1 MFELTHP
8 TKAKLLDVVV
18 LSQKNRMPDENPGAK
33 LNFEVQLSAD
43 ILDTFDPG
51 LKRWLFMKGAGS
63 ESAKQAALDGIPE
76 ASDMPNLT
84 NVGMKIG
91 KFPWHQELTGYK
103 LVVDHG
109 MGGKKSD
116 LEITDGLLSNWRF
129 TPKEGGTVIARMSF
143 ESANVTEAQFG
154 RLAKMKSRDIEAKF
168 LAPEEAQQSLPGA
181 AQTPA
186 AAGKGKDD
194 GSWPFPKGSKGADQ
208 APPQSTTTENVKGK
222 PPAKKAAGKTSTKP
236 AAKTPAAKAADKA
249 SAQATAATAAFTA
262 SAAGGKAH

>member
-1 MFELTHP
+1 MFELINP

-18 LSQKNRMPDENPGAK
+18 LSQKNRQPDENPGAK

-103 LVVDHG
+103 LVIDHG

-168 LAPEEAQQSLPGA
+168 IAPQELQQSLPGA

-186 AAGKGKDD
+186 AGAKGKDD
-194 GSWPFPKGSKGADQ
+194 GAWPFPKGSKGADQ
-208 APPQSTTTENVKGK
+208 APPQSATTENVNGK
-222 PPAKKAAGKTSTKP
+222 PPAKKTSSKP

-249 SAQATAATAAFTA
+249 SAQASAATGAFIA

>member
-1 MFELTHP
+1 MFELLNP

-18 LSQKNRMPDENPGAK
+18 LSQKNRAPDENPGAK
-33 LNFEVQLSAD
+33 LNFEIQLSAD
-43 ILDTFDPG
+43 ILAHFDG
-51 LKRWLFMKGAGS
+51 HLKGFLFTKNSGTEG
-63 ESAKQAALDGIPE
+63 AKQAALDGIPE

-84 NVGMKIG
+84 GIGMKIG
-91 KFPWHQELTGYK
+91 KFPWNQELTGYE
-103 LVVDHG
+103 LVIDHG

-116 LEITDGLLSNWRF
+116 LVIDDGLLSNWRF

-154 RLAKMKSRDIEAKF
+154 RLAKMKSRDIEITF
-168 LAPEEAQQSLPGA
+168 HPPEEVQQQIPSG

-186 AAGKGKDD
+186 AKAGGSDD

-222 PPAKKAAGKTSTKP
+222 PPAAKKAAIKP
-236 AAKTPAAKAADKA
+236 AAKTAAARVDKA
-249 SAQATAATAAFTA
+249 SAKAAAATEAFVAGAA
-262 SAAGGKAH
+262 KPH

>member
-1 MFELTHP
+1 MFELLNP

-18 LSQKNRMPDENPGAK
+18 LSQKNRQPDENPGAK

-43 ILDTFDPG
+43 ILDAFDPK
-51 LKRWLFMKGAGS
+51 LKSMLFMKGAGS
-63 ESAKQAALDGIPE
+63 EAAKQAALDGIPA

-84 NVGMKIG
+84 GIGMKVG
-91 KFPWHQELTGYK
+91 KLSWSQELSGYK
-103 LVVDHG
+103 LVIDHG

-129 TPKEGGTVIARMSF
+129 IPKEGGTVIARMSF

-154 RLAKMKSRDIEAKF
+154 RLAKMKSRDIEVKF
-168 LAPEEAQQSLPGA
+168 QPPQDPQQQLTGDGKPAGGKSDEGA
-181 AQTPA
+181 
-186 AAGKGKDD
+186 
-194 GSWPFPKGSKGADQ
+194 WPFPKGNKPADK
-208 APPQSTTTENVKGK
+208 APPQSATTEVVNGK
-222 PPAKKAAGKTSTKP
+222 PAAKKTASKP

>member
-1 MFELTHP
+1 MFELINP

-18 LSQKNRMPDENPGAK
+18 LSQKNRQPDENPGAK

-103 LVVDHG
+103 LVIDHG

-168 LAPEEAQQSLPGA
+168 LKPEEAQQSLPTG

-186 AAGKGKDD
+186 AAPKGKDD
-194 GSWPFPKGSKGADQ
+194 GAWPFPKGSKGADQ
-208 APPQSTTTENVKGK
+208 APPQSATTENVKGT
-222 PPAKKAAGKTSTKP
+222 PATKKTSSKP

-249 SAQATAATAAFTA
+249 SQQATVATAAFTA

>member
-1 MFELTHP
+1 MFELLNP

-18 LSQKNRMPDENPGAK
+18 LSQKNRQPDENPGAK

-43 ILDTFDPG
+43 ILDAFDPK
-51 LKRWLFMKGAGS
+51 LKSMLFMKGAGS
-63 ESAKQAALDGIPE
+63 EAAKQAALDGIPA

-84 NVGMKIG
+84 GIGMKVG
-91 KFPWHQELTGYK
+91 KLSWSQELSGYK
-103 LVVDHG
+103 LVIDHG

-129 TPKEGGTVIARMSF
+129 IPKEGGTVIARMSF

-154 RLAKMKSRDIEAKF
+154 RLAKMKSRDIEVKF
-168 LAPEEAQQSLPGA
+168 QPPQDPQQQLPGA
-181 AQTPA
+181 DKPA
-186 AAGKGKDD
+186 GGKADEGA
-194 GSWPFPKGSKGADQ
+194 WPFPKGKGPGIPGD
-208 APPQSTTTENVKGK
+208 APPQSATTEVVKG
-222 PPAKKAAGKTSTKP
+222 KP

-249 SAQATAATAAFTA
+249 SVQAAAATGAFVA

>member
-1 MFELTHP
+1 MFELTRP

-91 KFPWHQELTGYK
+91 KFPWHQELSGYK
-103 LVVDHG
+103 LVIDHG

-168 LAPEEAQQSLPGA
+168 LKPEEAQQSLPGG

-186 AAGKGKDD
+186 AAAKGEDPA
-194 GSWPFPKGSKGADQ
+194 SWPFPKGTKGADQ
-208 APPQSTTTENVKGK
+208 APPQSATTENVKGK
-222 PPAKKAAGKTSTKP
+222 PAAKKTSTKP

>member
-1 MFELTHP
+1 MFELLNP
-8 TKAKLLDVVV
+8 TKTKLLDVVV
-18 LSQKNRMPDENPGAK
+18 LSQKNRQPDENPGAK

-91 KFPWHQELTGYK
+91 KFPWHQELSGYK
-103 LVVDHG
+103 LVIDHG

-168 LAPEEAQQSLPGA
+168 LPPVDAQQSLPTGA
-181 AQTPA
+181 AAPA
-186 AAGKGKDD
+186 DKGD
-194 GSWPFPKGSKGADQ
+194 GAWPFPKGSKPADT
-208 APPQSTTTENVKGK
+208 APPQSATTEVLKGK
-222 PPAKKAAGKTSTKP
+222 PAAKKTASKP
-236 AAKTPAAKAADKA
+236 ASKTPAAKAADKA

-262 SAAGGKAH
+262 SAAGSKAH

>member
-1 MFELTHP
+1 
-8 TKAKLLDVVV
+8 
-18 LSQKNRMPDENPGAK
+18 LSQKNRQPDVNPGAK

-103 LVVDHG
+103 LVIDQG
-109 MGGKKSD
+109 LGGKKSD

-168 LAPEEAQQSLPGA
+168 LAPQELQQSLPTA

-186 AAGKGKDD
+186 AGAKGKDD

-208 APPQSTTTENVKGK
+208 APPQSATTENVNGK
-222 PPAKKAAGKTSTKP
+222 PAAKKTSSKP

-262 SAAGGKAH
+262 SAAGSKAH

>member
-91 KFPWHQELTGYK
+91 KFPWHQELSGYK
-103 LVVDHG
+103 LVIDHG

-168 LAPEEAQQSLPGA
+168 LAPVDAQQSLPTG
-181 AQTPA
+181 TA
-186 AAGKGKDD
+186 AAAPAQQGGDA
-194 GSWPFPKGSKGADQ
+194 WPFPNGGKPAADN
-208 APPQSTTTENVKGK
+208 APPQSATTEVVKTK
-222 PPAKKAAGKTSTKP
+222 PAAKTSSSKP

>member
-1 MFELTHP
+1 MFELINP
-8 TKAKLLDVVV
+8 TKTKLLDVVV
-18 LSQKNRMPDENPGAK
+18 LSQKNRLPDENPGAK

-91 KFPWHQELTGYK
+91 KFPWHQELSGYK
-103 LVVDHG
+103 LVIDHG

-181 AQTPA
+181 TQTPTA
-186 AAGKGKDD
+186 AAKGKDD
-194 GSWPFPKGSKGADQ
+194 GSWPFPKGTKGADQ
-208 APPQSTTTENVKGK
+208 APPQSATTENVKGK
-222 PPAKKAAGKTSTKP
+222 PAAKKTSTKP
-236 AAKTPAAKAADKA
+236 AAKTPAAKAAEKA

>member
-1 MFELTHP
+1 MFELINP

-18 LSQKNRMPDENPGAK
+18 LSQKNRQPDENPGAK

-91 KFPWHQELTGYK
+91 KFPWHQELSGYK
-103 LVVDHG
+103 LVIDHG

-116 LEITDGLLSNWRF
+116 LEITDGLMSNWRF

-168 LAPEEAQQSLPGA
+168 LKPEEAQQSLPGA

-186 AAGKGKDD
+186 ASAKGKDD
-194 GSWPFPKGSKGADQ
+194 GSWPFPKGTKGADQ
-208 APPQSTTTENVKGK
+208 APPQSATTEVVKGK
-222 PPAKKAAGKTSTKP
+222 PAAKKTSTKP

>member
-91 KFPWHQELTGYK
+91 KFPWHQELSGYM
-103 LVVDHG
+103 LVIDHG

-116 LEITDGLLSNWRF
+116 LVITDGLLSNWRF

-168 LAPEEAQQSLPGA
+168 LKPEEAQQSLRGA
-181 AQTPA
+181 AETPA
-186 AAGKGKDD
+186 AAAKGKDD

-208 APPQSTTTENVKGK
+208 APPQSTTTEVVKGN
-222 PPAKKAAGKTSTKP
+222 PAAKKTSTKP

>member
-1 MFELTHP
+1 MFELINP

-18 LSQKNRMPDENPGAK
+18 LSQKNRQPDENPGAK

-91 KFPWHQELTGYK
+91 KFPWHQELSGYK
-103 LVVDHG
+103 LVIDHG

-116 LEITDGLLSNWRF
+116 LEITDGLMSNWRF

-168 LAPEEAQQSLPGA
+168 LAPEDAQQSLPGA
-181 AQTPA
+181 AQTPPA
-186 AAGKGKDD
+186 AAKGKDD
-194 GSWPFPKGSKGADQ
+194 GSWPFPKGTKGADQ
-208 APPQSTTTENVKGK
+208 APPQSATTEVVKGK
-222 PPAKKAAGKTSTKP
+222 PAAKKTSTKP

>member
-91 KFPWHQELTGYK
+91 KFPWHQELTGYR
-103 LVVDHG
+103 LVIDHG

-154 RLAKMKSRDIEAKF
+154 RLAKMKSRDIEVKF
-168 LAPEEAQQSLPGA
+168 QPPEDAQQQLTGDS
-181 AQTPA
+181 
-186 AAGKGKDD
+186 KGE
-194 GSWPFPKGSKGADQ
+194 GWPFPKGKGPGFPGE
-208 APPQSTTTENVKGK
+208 APPQSVTTEAVK
-222 PPAKKAAGKTSTKP
+222 SKP
-236 AAKTPAAKAADKA
+236 AAKKTPAAKKPAAKAADKA

>member
-103 LVVDHG
+103 LVIDHG

-116 LEITDGLLSNWRF
+116 LEITDGMLSSWRF

-168 LAPEEAQQSLPGA
+168 LAPQELQQSLPGA

-186 AAGKGKDD
+186 AGAKGNGD
-194 GSWPFPKGSKGADQ
+194 GAWPFPKGKGPGIPGE
-208 APPQSTTTENVKGK
+208 APPQSATTENVNGK
-222 PPAKKAAGKTSTKP
+222 PAAKKTSSKP

-249 SAQATAATAAFTA
+249 SAQAAAATAAFTA
-262 SAAGGKAH
+262 SAAGSKAH

>member
-91 KFPWHQELTGYK
+91 KFPWHQELSGYK

-168 LAPEEAQQSLPGA
+168 LKPEEAQQSLPGA

-194 GSWPFPKGSKGADQ
+194 GSWPFPKGSKGADML
-208 APPQSTTTENVKGK
+208 APDKGTKEK
-222 PPAKKAAGKTSTKP
+222 PAAKKAAGKTSTKP

>member
-91 KFPWHQELTGYK
+91 KFPWHQELSGYK
-103 LVVDHG
+103 LVIDHG

-116 LEITDGLLSNWRF
+116 LEITDGLMSNWRF

-168 LAPEEAQQSLPGA
+168 LKPEEAQQSLPGA

-194 GSWPFPKGSKGADQ
+194 GSWPFPKGSKGADML
-208 APPQSTTTENVKGK
+208 APDKGTKEK
-222 PPAKKAAGKTSTKP
+222 PAAKKAAGKTSTKP

>member
-1 MFELTHP
+1 MFELINP
-8 TKAKLLDVVV
+8 TKTKLLDVVV
-18 LSQKNRMPDENPGAK
+18 LSQKNRQPDENPGAK

-91 KFPWHQELTGYK
+91 KFPWHQELSGYK
-103 LVVDHG
+103 LVIDHG

-116 LEITDGLLSNWRF
+116 LEITDGLMSNWRF

-168 LAPEEAQQSLPGA
+168 LKPEEAQQSLPGA

-186 AAGKGKDD
+186 AAAKGKDD
-194 GSWPFPKGSKGADQ
+194 GSWPFPKGTKGADQ
-208 APPQSTTTENVKGK
+208 APPQSATTEVVKGK
-222 PPAKKAAGKTSTKP
+222 PAAKKTSTKP

>member
-1 MFELTHP
+1 MFELLNP

-18 LSQKNRMPDENPGAK
+18 LSQKNRAPDENPGAK
-33 LNFEVQLSAD
+33 LNFEIQLSAD
-43 ILDTFDPG
+43 ILAHFDG
-51 LKRWLFMKGAGS
+51 HLKGFLFTKNSGS
-63 ESAKQAALDGIPE
+63 EGAKQAALDGIPE

-84 NVGMKIG
+84 GIGMKIG
-91 KFPWHQELTGYK
+91 KFPWHQELSGYK
-103 LVVDHG
+103 LVIDHG

-168 LAPEEAQQSLPGA
+168 LAPVDAQQSLPTG
-181 AQTPA
+181 TA
-186 AAGKGKDD
+186 AAAPAQQGGDA
-194 GSWPFPKGSKGADQ
+194 WPFPKGNKPADK
-208 APPQSTTTENVKGK
+208 APPQSATTEVVKTK
-222 PPAKKAAGKTSTKP
+222 PAAKTGSSKP

>member
-1 MFELTHP
+1 MFELLNP

-33 LNFEVQLSAD
+33 LNFEIQLSAD
-43 ILDTFDPG
+43 MLAHFDG
-51 LKRWLFMKGAGS
+51 HLKGFLFTKNSGS
-63 ESAKQAALDGIPE
+63 ESAKQAELDGIPQ

-84 NVGMKIG
+84 GIGMKIG
-91 KFPWHQELTGYK
+91 KFPWNQELTGYE
-103 LVVDHG
+103 LVIDHG

-116 LEITDGLLSNWRF
+116 LVIDDGLLSNWRF

-154 RLAKMKSRDIEAKF
+154 RLAKMKSRDIEITF
-168 LAPEEAQQSLPGA
+168 HPPEEVQQQIPSG

-186 AAGKGKDD
+186 AKSLEPAEG
-194 GSWPFPKGSKGADQ
+194 WPFPKGPKGATQ

-222 PPAKKAAGKTSTKP
+222 PPAAKKAASKP
-236 AAKTPAAKAADKA
+236 AAKTAVDKA
-249 SAQATAATAAFTA
+249 SAKASDATEAFV
-262 SAAGGKAH
+262 AAGTKPH

>member
-1 MFELTHP
+1 MFELINP

-18 LSQKNRMPDENPGAK
+18 LSQKNRQPDENPGAK

-103 LVVDHG
+103 LVIDHG

-116 LEITDGLLSNWRF
+116 LEITDGMLSSWRF

-168 LAPEEAQQSLPGA
+168 LAPQELQQSLPGA

-186 AAGKGKDD
+186 AGAKGNGD
-194 GSWPFPKGSKGADQ
+194 GAWPFPKGKGPGIPGE
-208 APPQSTTTENVKGK
+208 APPQSATTENVNGK
-222 PPAKKAAGKTSTKP
+222 PAAKKTSSKP

-249 SAQATAATAAFTA
+249 SAQAAAATAAFTA

>member
-1 MFELTHP
+1 MFELINP

-18 LSQKNRMPDENPGAK
+18 LSQKNRQPDENPGAK

-91 KFPWHQELTGYK
+91 KFPWHQELSGYM
-103 LVVDHG
+103 LVIDHG

-116 LEITDGLLSNWRF
+116 LVITDGLLSNWRF

-168 LAPEEAQQSLPGA
+168 LAPQELQQSLPTA

-186 AAGKGKDD
+186 AGAKGKDD

-208 APPQSTTTENVKGK
+208 APPQSTTTENVNGK
-222 PPAKKAAGKTSTKP
+222 PAAKKTSSKP

-262 SAAGGKAH
+262 SAAGSKAH

>member
-1 MFELTHP
+1 MFELLNP

-33 LNFEVQLSAD
+33 LNFEIQLSAD
-43 ILDTFDPG
+43 ILAHFDG
-51 LKRWLFMKGAGS
+51 HLKGFLFTKNSGS
-63 ESAKQAALDGIPE
+63 EGAKQAALDGIPE

-84 NVGMKIG
+84 GIGMKIG
-91 KFPWHQELTGYK
+91 KFPWNQELTGYE
-103 LVVDHG
+103 LVIDHG

-116 LEITDGLLSNWRF
+116 LVIDDGLLSNWRF

-154 RLAKMKSRDIEAKF
+154 RLAKMKSRDIEITF
-168 LAPEEAQQSLPGA
+168 HPPEEVQQQIPSG

-186 AAGKGKDD
+186 D
-194 GSWPFPKGSKGADQ
+194 GWPFPKGPKGATQ

-222 PPAKKAAGKTSTKP
+222 PPAAKKAASKP